1 MRILHVCDSI
11 VGGTGTYLGELVA
24 PQARLYGA
32 NNIALLVPRE
42 HAGHVD
48 PRLIEAGVAIRY
60 FRRLGRLSGMAALM
74 PAYRQALAAARP
86 DIVHAHSLGAGVVT
100 RLLRG
105 WGQRR
110 PRVLHCPHGWAFDME
125 SSPLQRAT
133 AIALE
138 RLLALRADR
147 IAVIS
152 HHEHMRARDIGIA
165 EDKIVEIANGIAL
178 EAPIVTPA
186 QWDDPRLKLLFVGR
200 LDRQKGVDV
209 LMQAVRPL
217 IDRVSVRVAGA
228 PVVTRQADSLAVPA
242 NVEMLGWIDRPGVM
256 AQMYACDALV
266 VPSRWEGFG
275 LVALEAMRIG
285 KPVIAS
291 AVGGLR
297 DILGD
302 GIHGITV
309 PPGDPVA
316 LCATLALLDR
326 ARLADMATRGQRRFV
341 TAFTAERMVAEMDD
355 AYRDTLADGETS
367 RSRAELWGN

>member
-1 MRILHVCDSI
+1 
-11 VGGTGTYLGELVA
+11 
-24 PQARLYGA
+24 RLYGA

-341 TAFTAERMVAEMDD
+341 TAFTAERMVAEMDA

>member
-11 VGGTGTYLGELVA
+11 IGGTGTYLGELVA
-24 PQARLYGA
+24 PQARLYGG

-48 PRLIEAGVAIRY
+48 PRLIEAGVGIRY
-60 FRRLGRLSGMAALM
+60 FRRRGRLSGMAALM
-74 PAYRQALAAARP
+74 PAYRQALNWVKP

-100 RLLRG
+100 RVLRG
-105 WGQRR
+105 LGQKR

-125 SSPLQRAT
+125 SSALQRMT
-133 AIALE
+133 AMALE
-138 RLLALRADR
+138 RLLAMRADR

-152 HHEHMRARDIGIA
+152 HHEHVRARDIGIA
-165 EDKIVEIANGIAL
+165 EAKIVEIPNGIAVDPPMV
-178 EAPIVTPA
+178 EPA
-186 QWDDPRLKLLFVGR
+186 IWDDSRLKLLFVGR

-209 LMQAVRPL
+209 LLEAVRPL
-217 IDRVSVRVAGA
+217 SDRIAVRIAGA
-228 PVVTRQADSLAVPA
+228 AVVSRRDAAVPVPP
-242 NVEMLGWIDRPGVM
+242 NVEMLGWLDRPQVM
-256 AQMYACDALV
+256 AQIYACDALV

-302 GIHGITV
+302 GAHGITV

-316 LCATLALLDR
+316 LCATLALIDR
-326 ARLADMATRGQRRFV
+326 ARLADMAAKGQRRFATV
-341 TAFTAERMVAEMDD
+341 FTADRMVADMDA
-355 AYRDTLADGETS
+355 AYRDVLAEGEA
-367 RSRAELWGN
+367 SRARVEAFGD